1 MSNLDAVQLAFLQR
15 LLADTPAS
23 TPITKVARYFY
34 EHFGLGFL
42 AGRTIG
48 YSARDHDKAALLLQ
62 AYNQSAAPV
71 PKRTRRA
78 QANRPG
84 ISEKSGT
91 SAPHA
96 DSLAIKCA
104 AGRCALR
111 ESGQIVGA
119 TGYCVLGL
127 EDALLVEADCIM
139 VVENLET
146 FRHLSELHWI
156 DYQRRNVLAVFRG
169 DPRFKTDEVAHFLQA
184 RSEPLWAFMD
194 FDPAGLGLA
203 SQLPRMQRLILP
215 EESVLR
221 IMVDRAER
229 TDLYAT
235 QLPQWSR
242 ILEAISSGPI
252 ADAWRLMKSLQSG
265 LPQEHMSA
273 DSFTGK
279 TGGAKHG

>member
-1 MSNLDAVQLAFLQR
+1 MSNLTAVQLAFLQR
-15 LLADTPAS
+15 LHADKPAS
-23 TPITKVARYFY
+23 TAITQVARYFH
-34 EHFGLGFL
+34 EHFGLGLL
-42 AGRTIG
+42 AGRTID
-48 YSARDHDKAALLLQ
+48 YSTRDHEKAALLLH
-62 AYNQSAAPV
+62 AHRQSTTPV
-71 PKRTRRA
+71 PKRARRA
-78 QANRPG
+78 QAHRPG

-91 SAPHA
+91 NAPHA

-127 EDALLVEADCIM
+127 EEALRVEADCLM

-156 DYQRRNVLAVFRG
+156 DYQRRNVLAIFRG
-169 DPRFKTDEVAHFLQA
+169 DTRFKADEVMHFLKV
-184 RSEPLWAFMD
+184 RREPLWAFMD

-221 IMVDRAER
+221 ILVDRAER

-235 QLPQWSR
+235 QIPQWSR
-242 ILEAISSGPI
+242 MLEAIASGPI

-265 LPQEHMSA
+265 LPQEHMGA
-273 DSFTGK
+273 DCFTDNA
-279 TGGAKHG
+279 GGARHE